1 MRAQYSF
8 LGLKTNPFPRIPIPS
23 YPPQV
28 TLDTQGVV
36 KRILWETRYTFETG
50 ITNVVVVVGPYG
62 SGKTHHMLAA
72 IADLEKVHNVLTVY
86 IPSPGKSV
94 LTLHRA
100 YIEAVGS
107 DRLSELASGNDKVDR
122 VLRLLEDEEHAKIVY
137 AWLSGDAVEGKYRY
151 KLGLGTKLDEFS
163 SVKLLSDLI
172 NRLYS
177 RGITSLIF
185 LDEVESILSLQPY
198 QREIYFSALRRL
210 LDLTPRGLFLALSV
224 TPAGWDAIL
233 SSAYAL
239 ARRVSRNV
247 IFIKPLSLEEAGEVL
262 KLYVRTAG
270 GDPSIFTPDAVEEL
284 YKASNGIVGELVRF
298 AGLALDLAALK
309 GMRRVNRE
317 VVMEALS
324 IYGGFDVVGV

>member
-1 MRAQYSF
+1 VRAHYSL
-8 LGLKTNPFPRIPIPS
+8 LGLKTNPFPRVPIPS

-28 TLDTQGVV
+28 TFDTQGIV
-36 KRILWETRYTFETG
+36 KRILWEAQYTCETG
-50 ITNVVVVVGPYG
+50 ITNVVVIVGPYG
-62 SGKTHHMLAA
+62 SGKTHYMLAA
-72 IADLEKVHNVLTVY
+72 VAKLENAHDVLTVY
-86 IPSPGKSV
+86 VPSPGKSV

-100 YIEAVGS
+100 YIEALGP
-107 DRLSELASGNDKVDR
+107 DRLSKLACGDDRVDR
-122 VLRLLEDEEHAKIVY
+122 VLRLLEDEEYAKIVY
-137 AWLSGDAVEGKYRY
+137 AWLSGDAVEGRYRY
-151 KLGLGTKLDEFS
+151 KLGLGTKLDAFS
-163 SVKLLSDLI
+163 SVKLLSDLV

-198 QREIYFSALRRL
+198 QRELYFSALRRL

-262 KLYVRTAG
+262 KLYVKAAG
-270 GDPSIFTPDAVEEL
+270 GDPRIFTPDAIEEL
-284 YKASNGIVGELVRF
+284 YKASNGIVGELVKF

-309 GMRRVNRE
+309 GVKRVDRE

-324 IYGGFDVVGV
+324 IYGGLEGAGV